1 MKYRHYILP
10 LALTALVS
18 CSSDNDMQQPT
29 PDGKIQLHL
38 TASLEGMTT
47 RAANNLQTTSLASGN
62 NVGVMVHEATPEGM
76 QIASN
81 TCYTVGTNGELT
93 LSATSAPIF
102 LQSDNDVN
110 IHSYAPFRADM
121 LDGYLNTSTKTDQS
135 TSDNYIASD
144 FLFGSPKAG
153 NPVHP
158 LPDTPVELSYRHL
171 GSRIVVMLVPGDGI
185 DASYLEGAQITTCPL
200 STDVSFY
207 PKTQQMTVSSSTSSN
222 ITIGK
227 VTSPTNLTHAAVI
240 LPQTV
245 SALSDF
251 LTVSFPDDANKL
263 SFIYTPTA
271 ALTFES
277 GKQYLY
283 TMTVGK
289 DGVTTT
295 TEVKP
300 WDEETAYT
308 GEWELD
314 DKSTPKQDIDL
325 TQMQPNEN
333 NEIVLTYNA
342 ELTGT
347 TGSRIIV
354 DEGVDITLNN
364 ATIRNS
370 VECMGNTTIYL
381 KGNNVI
387 TQAASPTKNEERT
400 GLCGKG
406 ENSTLVIDGDEN
418 ASLTVSGFELC
429 NMRVLPSNTLEI
441 RGGNIT
447 ATGSEYVSGIGC
459 ALYYSCGNIII
470 SGGKIT
476 ATGGKT
482 SAGIGSSYYSST
494 CGDIIIR
501 GGEVIAYGGLD
512 AAGIGA
518 GNYASRCGNITIHN
532 AKVSAYGGTDAAGIG
547 TGNYNSSCGNINI
560 ENSEIYSEG
569 LRSIGLAR
577 AGYISSCG
585 SIYVKNS
592 TCTLKKTDTN
602 YFYPSPTFSGTVVVY
617 DSSDTTNDISGSI
630 SHSTSD

>member
-1 MKYRHYILP
+1 
-10 LALTALVS
+10 
-18 CSSDNDMQQPT
+18 
-29 PDGKIQLHL
+29 
-38 TASLEGMTT
+38 
-47 RAANNLQTTSLASGN
+47 
-62 NVGVMVHEATPEGM
+62 
-76 QIASN
+76 
-81 TCYTVGTNGELT
+81 
-93 LSATSAPIF
+93 
-102 LQSDNDVN
+102 
-110 IHSYAPFRADM
+110 
-121 LDGYLNTSTKTDQS
+121 
-135 TSDNYIASD
+135 
-144 FLFGSPKAG
+144 
-153 NPVHP
+153 
-158 LPDTPVELSYRHL
+158 
-171 GSRIVVMLVPGDGI
+171 
-185 DASYLEGAQITTCPL
+185 
-200 STDVSFY
+200 
-207 PKTQQMTVSSSTSSN
+207 
-222 ITIGK
+222 
-227 VTSPTNLTHAAVI
+227 
-240 LPQTV
+240 
-245 SALSDF
+245 
-251 LTVSFPDDANKL
+251 
-263 SFIYTPTA
+263 
-271 ALTFES
+271 
-277 GKQYLY
+277 
-283 TMTVGK
+283 
-289 DGVTTT
+289 
-295 TEVKP
+295 
-300 WDEETAYT
+300 
-308 GEWELD
+308 
-314 DKSTPKQDIDL
+314 
-325 TQMQPNEN
+325 MQPNEN

-347 TGSRIIV
+347 TDSRLIV

>member
-1 MKYRHYILP
+1 MKYKHYILP
-10 LALTALVS
+10 LALAALAS

-62 NVGVMVHEATPEGM
+62 NVGVMVHEATTEGM

-110 IHSYAPFRADM
+110 IHSYAPFRSDM
-121 LDGYLNTSTKTDQS
+121 LYGYLSTSTKTDQS

-227 VTSPTNLTHAAVI
+227 VSSSTDLTHAAVI

-251 LTVSFPDDANKL
+251 LTVSFPNDANKL

-314 DKSTPKQDIDL
+314 DKSSPKQDVDL
-325 TQMQPNEN
+325 SQQTPNEN
-333 NEIVLTYNA
+333 GEIVLSYNA
-342 ELTGT
+342 TVSGT
-347 TGSRIIV
+347 TSSMVIV
-354 DEGVDITLNN
+354 EDGCDVTLKDATINNALVCQGN
-364 ATIRNS
+364 ATINI
-370 VECMGNTTIYL
+370 E
-381 KGNNVI
+381 GNNIIAV
-387 TQAASPTKNEERT
+387 
-400 GLCGKG
+400 
-406 ENSTLVIDGDEN
+406 D
-418 ASLTVSGFELC
+418 
-429 NMRVLPSNTLEI
+429 SNTRNAGIQAGEQGTTLRIELASNAKLEVH
-441 RGGNIT
+441 GGN
-447 ATGSEYVSGIGC
+447 C
-459 ALYYSCGNIII
+459 
-470 SGGKIT
+470 
-476 ATGGKT
+476 
-482 SAGIGSSYYSST
+482 SAGIGSTYYSV
-494 CGDIIIR
+494 CGDIIIN
-501 GGEVIAYGGLD
+501 GGEIIAYGTYNSP
-512 AAGIGA
+512 GIGA
-518 GNYASRCGNITIHN
+518 GYYASKCGNITINN
-532 AKVSAYGGTDAAGIG
+532 AKVSAYGGTYSSGIG
-547 TGNYNSSCGNINI
+547 TGDYNSQCKKITIN
-560 ENSEIYSEG
+560 NSIIYSEG
-569 LRSIGLAR
+569 RTSIGLSTS
-577 AGYISSCG
+577 GYGSKCE

-592 TCTLKKTDTN
+592 TCTLKTTN
-602 YFYPSPTFSGTVVVY
+602 NTYFSPKPTFSGNVVIY
-617 DSSDTTNDISGSI
+617 DSSDTTNEITTTID
-630 SHSTSD
+630 HNTVE